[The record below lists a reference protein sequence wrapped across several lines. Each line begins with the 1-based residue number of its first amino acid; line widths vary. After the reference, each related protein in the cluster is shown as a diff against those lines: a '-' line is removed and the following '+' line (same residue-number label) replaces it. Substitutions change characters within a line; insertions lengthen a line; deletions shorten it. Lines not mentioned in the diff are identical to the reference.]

1 MPQKNYNLSEN
12 NLQCEQTSNSDEK
25 EPLRNVVLDYKIKMN
40 ETEINKPCKVPI
52 KHKIIL
58 KDDNPV
64 SLPIRRTPYHI

>member
-12 NLQCEQTSNSDEK
+12 NLQCEQTLNSDEK
-25 EPLRNVVLDYKIKMN
+25 EPLRNVALDYKIKMN
-40 ETEINKPCKVPI
+40 KTEINKPCKVSI